1 MPKKFAKKVP
11 KGAVPLVG
19 DETSALY
26 VRLPLPQAEK
36 LDRAA
41 FVLKAPKREI
51 VTRLVDR
58 YVDPGDPDAL
68 AELRA
73 ERDVLVGRASWR
85 PAEPAEVMT
94 LDEAAELLQV
104 ERAALERLA
113 EDGELPGRR
122 IGDDWRFSR
131 AALLAWLAA

>member
-1 MPKKFAKKVP
+1 MPKKFTKKVP
-11 KGAVPLVG
+11 KGAVPLAG

-26 VRLPLPQAEK
+26 VRLPMPQAEK
-36 LDRAA
+36 LDRAS

-73 ERDVLVGRASWR
+73 DRDVLVGRAAWR
-85 PAEPAEVMT
+85 PSEPPEVLT
-94 LDEAAELLQV
+94 VDEAAQLLQV
-104 ERAALERLA
+104 EPAAVVKLA
-113 EDGELPGRR
+113 EGGELPGRR
-122 IGDDWRFSR
+122 IGEDWRFSR
-131 AALLAWLAA
+131 SALLAWLAG

>member
-1 MPKKFAKKVP
+1 MPKKFTKKVP

-26 VRLPLPQAEK
+26 VRLPMPQAEK
-36 LDRAA
+36 LDRAS

-73 ERDVLVGRASWR
+73 DRDVLVGRGAAR
-85 PAEPAEVMT
+85 PGEPTDGRSRGEG
-94 LDEAAELLQV
+94 DQRLQ
-104 ERAALERLA
+104 RGA
-113 EDGELPGRR
+113 GR
-122 IGDDWRFSR
+122 
-131 AALLAWLAA
+131 